1 MQRRTGLSVLMAFP
15 ENARVPPSGRQ
26 QDRHHAV
33 TLQICGGKPMAERT
47 ADIAEFRHP
56 NPRSV
61 GILILIVIIVIVG
74 WGTFTIVPAGHRGVV
89 LWWGSVE
96 KRVMGEGLN
105 FKAPIA
111 ERVIKVDVRVQPH
124 PFKEIDA
131 SSKEYQ
137 MVKMTGMMNFH
148 IDPMYVNDL
157 YQKVGLDF
165 ADKVIDPAFND
176 FVKEVV
182 PTYPIGEILPKREE
196 IRKRAM
202 AKLGDNLSRY
212 HIIVDDI
219 YFANIQFSPEYANA
233 IEAKQV
239 AQQQVETQKQVLA
252 QREIEAQQKV
262 ATAKGEAESI
272 LVVAE
277 GQAKANDA
285 LSRSISPILVQY
297 KSVEKWNGLLPQV
310 SGGAVPFIDMSRM
323 GALPGGTRGTPKK
336 GE

>member
-1 MQRRTGLSVLMAFP
+1 MPERSLEAFDFKGPKPRT
-15 ENARVPPSGRQ
+15 
-26 QDRHHAV
+26 
-33 TLQICGGKPMAERT
+33 
-47 ADIAEFRHP
+47 
-56 NPRSV
+56 
-61 GILILIVIIVIVG
+61 ILILIVLLILFIVS
-74 WGTFTIVPAGHRGVV
+74 WGSFAIVPAGHRGVV
-89 LWWGSVE
+89 LWWGGVE
-96 KRVMGEGLN
+96 KRIMGEGLN
-105 FKAPIA
+105 FKVPIA
-111 ERVIKVDVRVQPH
+111 ERVIKVNVKVQPH

-137 MVKMTGMMNFH
+137 IVKMTGMMNFH
-148 IDPMYVNDL
+148 IDPAYVNDL

-196 IRKRAM
+196 IRQRAM
-202 AKLGDNLSRY
+202 EKLGDNLSRY

-219 YFANIQFSPEYANA
+219 YFANIRFSPEYEGA

-272 LVVAE
+272 LVVAQ

-297 KSVEKWNGLLPQV
+297 KSIEKWNGILPQV
-310 SGGAVPFIDMSRM
+310 SGGAVPFIDLGKM
-323 GALPGGTRGTPKK
+323 GGSSGGTDGGKK
-336 GE
+336 

>member
-1 MQRRTGLSVLMAFP
+1 MP
-15 ENARVPPSGRQ
+15 ERSLE
-26 QDRHHAV
+26 
-33 TLQICGGKPMAERT
+33 TLDFKMPKPKT
-47 ADIAEFRHP
+47 
-56 NPRSV
+56 
-61 GILILIVIIVIVG
+61 ILILIVLLILFIVS
-74 WGTFTIVPAGHRGVV
+74 WGSFGLVPAGHRGVV
-89 LWWGSVE
+89 LLWGSVE
-96 KRVMGEGLN
+96 KRIMGEGLN
-105 FKAPIA
+105 FKVPIA
-111 ERVIKVDVRVQPH
+111 ETIIKVDVKVQPH

-137 MVKMTGMMNFH
+137 NVRMTGMMNFH
-148 IDPMYVNDL
+148 IDPAYVNDL

-196 IRKRAM
+196 IRQRAM
-202 AKLGDNLSRY
+202 KKLGDNLSRY

-219 YFANIQFSPEYANA
+219 YFANIRFSPEYEKA

-239 AQQQVETQKQVLA
+239 AQQQVETQRQVLA

-272 LVVAE
+272 HVVAQ

-297 KSVEKWNGLLPQV
+297 KGIEKWNGTLPQV
-310 SGGAVPFIDMSRM
+310 SGGAVPFIDLGKM
-323 GALPGGTRGTPKK
+323 GGLSGGTEGSKR
-336 GE
+336 

>member
-1 MQRRTGLSVLMAFP
+1 
-15 ENARVPPSGRQ
+15 
-26 QDRHHAV
+26 
-33 TLQICGGKPMAERT
+33 MAERT
-47 ADIAEFRHP
+47 LEVFDVRGP
-56 NPRSV
+56 KPRTI
-61 GILILIVIIVIVG
+61 GIFIVLFIIFIVL
-74 WGTFTIVPAGHRGVV
+74 WGCFAIVPAGHRGVV

-96 KRVMGEGLN
+96 KRIMGEGLN
-105 FKAPIA
+105 FKVPIA
-111 ERVIKVDVRVQPH
+111 ERVIKVDVKVQPH

-148 IDPMYVNDL
+148 IDPAFVNDL

-202 AKLGDNLSRY
+202 AKLGENLARY

-219 YFANIQFSPEYANA
+219 YFANIRFSPGYEGA

-239 AQQQVETQKQVLA
+239 AQQQVETQRQVLA

-272 LVVAE
+272 QVVAQ

-297 KSVEKWNGLLPQV
+297 KSIEKWNGILPQV
-310 SGGAVPFIDMSRM
+310 SGGATPFVNLGKFEGMTE
-323 GALPGGTRGTPKK
+323 GTTGGGRR
-336 GE
+336 

>member
-1 MQRRTGLSVLMAFP
+1 MPDKIIDISEFKKPTPRNVAIIVVL
-15 ENARVPPSGRQ
+15 
-26 QDRHHAV
+26 
-33 TLQICGGKPMAERT
+33 
-47 ADIAEFRHP
+47 
-56 NPRSV
+56 
-61 GILILIVIIVIVG
+61 VIIFIIG
-74 WGTFTIVPAGHRGVV
+74 WGTFVIVPAGHRGVA

-96 KRVMGEGLN
+96 KRILGEGLN
-105 FKAPIA
+105 FMVPIA

-124 PFKEIDA
+124 PFREIDA

-137 MVKMTGMMNFH
+137 NVKMTGMMNFH
-148 IDPMYVNDL
+148 IDPAYVNDL

-202 AKLGDNLSRY
+202 TKLGDNLSRY

-219 YFANIQFSPEYANA
+219 YFANIRFSPEYEGA

-239 AQQQVETQKQVLA
+239 AQQQVETQRQVLA

-272 LVVAE
+272 LVVAQ

-285 LSRSISPILVQY
+285 LSRSITPILVQY
-297 KSVEKWNGLLPQV
+297 KGIEKWNGILPQV
-310 SGGAVPFIDMSRM
+310 SGGAVPFVDLSKMGGMS
-323 GALPGGTRGTPKK
+323 GGTEGSKR
-336 GE
+336 

>member
-1 MQRRTGLSVLMAFP
+1 VA
-15 ENARVPPSGRQ
+15 EK
-26 QDRHHAV
+26 V
-33 TLQICGGKPMAERT
+33 TNL
-47 ADIAEFRHP
+47 AEFKKP
-56 NPRSV
+56 NPRNIAI
-61 GILILIVIIVIVG
+61 GILLIIILIVA
-74 WGTFTIVPAGHRGVV
+74 WGTFVIVPAGHRGVV

-96 KRVMGEGLN
+96 KRIMGEGLN
-105 FKAPIA
+105 FIVPIA
-111 ERVIKVDVRVQPH
+111 ERVIKVDVKVQPH
-124 PFKEIDA
+124 PFREIDA

-137 MVKMTGMMNFH
+137 NVKMTGMMNFH
-148 IDPMYVNDL
+148 IDPDYVNDL

-202 AKLGDNLSRY
+202 DKLGANLARY

-219 YFANIQFSPEYANA
+219 YFADIRFSPEYEGA

-272 LVVAE
+272 QVVAQ

-285 LSRSISPILVQY
+285 LSRSITPILVQY
-297 KSVEKWNGLLPQV
+297 KGIEKWNGILPQV
-310 SGGAVPFIDMSRM
+310 SGGAVPLIDLGKM
-323 GALPGGTRGTPKK
+323 GGLSGGAEGGTR
-336 GE
+336 

>member
-1 MQRRTGLSVLMAFP
+1 MEERSMLPFEIPKPRTMAIILLLF
-15 ENARVPPSGRQ
+15 
-26 QDRHHAV
+26 
-33 TLQICGGKPMAERT
+33 
-47 ADIAEFRHP
+47 
-56 NPRSV
+56 
-61 GILILIVIIVIVG
+61 LILIGLWDTFVII
-74 WGTFTIVPAGHRGVV
+74 PAGHRGVC

-96 KRVMGEGLN
+96 RRIMGEGLN
-105 FKAPIA
+105 FKVPIA
-111 ERVIKVDVRVQPH
+111 ERVIKVDVKVQPH

-148 IDPMYVNDL
+148 IDPSYVNDL

-196 IRKRAM
+196 IRQRAM
-202 AKLGDNLSRY
+202 KKLGDNLSRY

-219 YFANIQFSPEYANA
+219 YFANIRFSPGYEGAV
-233 IEAKQV
+233 EAKQV

-272 LVVAE
+272 QVVAQ

-285 LSRSISPILVQY
+285 LSRSITPILVQY
-297 KSVEKWNGLLPQV
+297 KGIEKWNGILPQV
-310 SGGAVPFIDMSRM
+310 SGGAVPFVDLSKM
-323 GALPGGTRGTPKK
+323 GGVPAGTEGSKK
-336 GE
+336 

>member
-1 MQRRTGLSVLMAFP
+1 MV
-15 ENARVPPSGRQ
+15 
-26 QDRHHAV
+26 
-33 TLQICGGKPMAERT
+33 ERT
-47 ADIAEFRHP
+47 IDVSDFKLP
-56 NPRSV
+56 GPRTA
-61 GILILIVIIVIVG
+61 GILILLIIILIVL
-74 WGTFTIVPAGHRGVV
+74 WGTFVLVPAGHRGVV
-89 LWWGSVE
+89 LLWGSVE
-96 KRVMGEGLN
+96 NRIMAEGLN
-105 FKAPIA
+105 FKVPIA
-111 ERVIKVDVRVQPH
+111 EQVIKVDVKVQPH

-131 SSKEYQ
+131 SSREYQ

-148 IDPMYVNDL
+148 IDPAYVNDL

-196 IRKRAM
+196 IRKRVM
-202 AKLGDNLSRY
+202 AKLGDNLARY

-219 YFANIQFSPEYANA
+219 YFANIRFSPGYEGAV
-233 IEAKQV
+233 EAKQV

-272 LVVAE
+272 LVVAQ

-297 KSVEKWNGLLPQV
+297 KGIEKWNGILPQV
-310 SGGAVPFIDMSRM
+310 SGGAVPFIDLSKM
-323 GALPGGTRGTPKK
+323 GGSSGGTEGSKK
-336 GE
+336 

>member
-1 MQRRTGLSVLMAFP
+1 MPDKIIDISEFKKPTPRNVGFIVVL
-15 ENARVPPSGRQ
+15 
-26 QDRHHAV
+26 
-33 TLQICGGKPMAERT
+33 
-47 ADIAEFRHP
+47 
-56 NPRSV
+56 
-61 GILILIVIIVIVG
+61 VIIFIIG
-74 WGTFTIVPAGHRGVV
+74 WGTFVIVPAGHRGVA

-96 KRVMGEGLN
+96 KRILGEGLN
-105 FKAPIA
+105 FMVPIA
-111 ERVIKVDVRVQPH
+111 ERVIKVDVKVQPH
-124 PFKEIDA
+124 PFREIDA

-137 MVKMTGMMNFH
+137 NVKMTGMMNFH
-148 IDPMYVNDL
+148 IDPAYVNDL

-202 AKLGDNLSRY
+202 TKLGDNLSRY
-212 HIIVDDI
+212 HIIVDEI
-219 YFANIQFSPEYANA
+219 YFANIRFSPEYEGA

-239 AQQQVETQKQVLA
+239 AQQQVETQRQVLA

-272 LVVAE
+272 LVVAQ

-285 LSRSISPILVQY
+285 LSRSITPILVQY
-297 KSVEKWNGLLPQV
+297 KGIEKWNGVLPQV
-310 SGGAVPFIDMSRM
+310 SGGAVPFIDL
-323 GALPGGTRGTPKK
+323 GKKGGLPGGTEEIKR
-336 GE
+336 

>member
-1 MQRRTGLSVLMAFP
+1 MEGRSI
-15 ENARVPPSGRQ
+15 VPFE
-26 QDRHHAV
+26 V
-33 TLQICGGKPMAERT
+33 KELKPR
-47 ADIAEFRHP
+47 I
-56 NPRSV
+56 V
-61 GILILIVIIVIVG
+61 GMVILLIIILIVI
-74 WGTFTIVPAGHRGVV
+74 WGTFVIIPAGHRGVA

-96 KRVMGEGLN
+96 KRIMGEGLN
-105 FKAPIA
+105 FKVPIA
-111 ERVIKVDVRVQPH
+111 ERVLKVDVKIQPH

-148 IDPMYVNDL
+148 IDPAYVNDL

-202 AKLGDNLSRY
+202 SKLGDNLSRY

-219 YFANIQFSPEYANA
+219 YFANIRFSPGYEGA

-272 LVVAE
+272 QVVAQ

-297 KSVEKWNGLLPQV
+297 KGIEKWNGVLPQV
-310 SGGAVPFIDMSRM
+310 SGGAVPFIDLGKM
-323 GALPGGTRGTPKK
+323 GGLSGGSEKGKK
-336 GE
+336 

>member
-1 MQRRTGLSVLMAFP
+1 MSDRPLEAIELRGPKPRTIGLF
-15 ENARVPPSGRQ
+15 
-26 QDRHHAV
+26 
-33 TLQICGGKPMAERT
+33 
-47 ADIAEFRHP
+47 
-56 NPRSV
+56 
-61 GILILIVIIVIVG
+61 LILFIIFVIL
-74 WGTFTIVPAGHRGVV
+74 WGTFVIVPAGNRGVV

-96 KRVMGEGLN
+96 QRVMSEGLN
-105 FKAPIA
+105 FKVPIA

-148 IDPMYVNDL
+148 IDPAYVNDL

-202 AKLGDNLSRY
+202 GKLGENLARY

-219 YFANIQFSPEYANA
+219 YFANIRFSAEYEKA

-239 AQQQVETQKQVLA
+239 AQQQVETQRQVLA

-272 LVVAE
+272 QVVAQ

-297 KSVEKWNGLLPQV
+297 KSIEKWNGILPQV
-310 SGGAVPFIDMSRM
+310 SGGAVPFFNLGKFDGLTEGS
-323 GALPGGTRGTPKK
+323 PGGSKK
-336 GE
+336 

>member
-1 MQRRTGLSVLMAFP
+1 MPERSPEAFDFKTPQPRT
-15 ENARVPPSGRQ
+15 
-26 QDRHHAV
+26 
-33 TLQICGGKPMAERT
+33 
-47 ADIAEFRHP
+47 
-56 NPRSV
+56 
-61 GILILIVIIVIVG
+61 ILILIVLVILFIVS
-74 WGTFTIVPAGHRGVV
+74 WGSFAIVPAGHRGVV
-89 LWWGSVE
+89 LWLGSVE
-96 KRVMGEGLN
+96 ERVMGEGLN
-105 FKAPIA
+105 FKVPIA
-111 ERVIKVDVRVQPH
+111 ETVIKVDVKVQPH

-137 MVKMTGMMNFH
+137 NVKMTGMMNFH
-148 IDPMYVNDL
+148 IDPTYVNDL

-202 AKLGDNLSRY
+202 TKLGDNLSRY

-219 YFANIQFSPEYANA
+219 YFANIRFSPEYEGA

-239 AQQQVETQKQVLA
+239 AQQQVETQRQVLA

-262 ATAKGEAESI
+262 ASAKGEAESI
-272 LVVAE
+272 LVVAQ

-297 KSVEKWNGLLPQV
+297 KGIEKWNGVLPQV
-310 SGGAVPFIDMSRM
+310 SGGALPLIDLGKM
-323 GALPGGTRGTPKK
+323 GGLPGGAEGGKR
-336 GE
+336 

>member
-1 MQRRTGLSVLMAFP
+1 MP
-15 ENARVPPSGRQ
+15 EKSFESSGYRLPKAR
-26 QDRHHAV
+26 
-33 TLQICGGKPMAERT
+33 
-47 ADIAEFRHP
+47 
-56 NPRSV
+56 NV
-61 GILILIVIIVIVG
+61 GIIAALVILLIIF
-74 WGTFTIVPAGHRGVV
+74 WGTFVIIPAGSRGVV

-96 KRVMGEGLN
+96 KRIMGEGLN
-105 FKAPIA
+105 FIVPVA
-111 ERVIKVDVRVQPH
+111 ETVIKVDVRVQPH

-137 MVKMTGMMNFH
+137 IVKMTGMMNFH
-148 IDPMYVNDL
+148 IDPSFVNDL

-196 IRKRAM
+196 IRHTAM
-202 AKLGDNLSRY
+202 KKLGNNLSRY

-219 YFANIQFSPEYANA
+219 YFANINFSPEYEKA

-239 AQQQVETQKQVLA
+239 AQQQVETQKQILA

-272 LVVAE
+272 LVVAQ
-277 GQAKANDA
+277 GQAKANEV
-285 LSRSISPILVQY
+285 LSGSITPILVNY
-297 KSVEKWNGLLPQV
+297 KSIERWNGVLPQV
-310 SGGAVPFIDMSRM
+310 SGGAIPFIQLGKMEGLA
-323 GALPGGTRGTPKK
+323 GAPSTDKK
-336 GE
+336 

>member
-1 MQRRTGLSVLMAFP
+1 M
-15 ENARVPPSGRQ
+15 E
-26 QDRHHAV
+26 
-33 TLQICGGKPMAERT
+33 ERT
-47 ADIAEFRHP
+47 IDVGEFKWP
-56 NPRSV
+56 SPRTIGV
-61 GILILIVIIVIVG
+61 LILLFVILIVG
-74 WGTFTIVPAGHRGVV
+74 WGTFVIVPAGHRGVA

-96 KRVMGEGLN
+96 KRIMGEGLN
-105 FKAPIA
+105 FKVPIA
-111 ERVIKVDVRVQPH
+111 ERVIKVDVKVQPH

-137 MVKMTGMMNFH
+137 IVKMTGMMNFH
-148 IDPMYVNDL
+148 IDPAYVNDL

-196 IRKRAM
+196 IRQRAM
-202 AKLGDNLSRY
+202 KKLGDNLSRY

-219 YFANIQFSPEYANA
+219 YFANIRFSAEYEGA

-272 LVVAE
+272 LVVAQ
-277 GQAKANDA
+277 GQAKANEA

-297 KSVEKWNGLLPQV
+297 KGIEKWNGILPQV
-310 SGGAVPFIDMSRM
+310 TGGAVPFFNIGKIEGLGEGLTG
-323 GALPGGTRGTPKK
+323 GAKR
-336 GE
+336 

>member
-1 MQRRTGLSVLMAFP
+1 MP
-15 ENARVPPSGRQ
+15 ERS
-26 QDRHHAV
+26 
-33 TLQICGGKPMAERT
+33 LESF
-47 ADIAEFRHP
+47 EFRGP
-56 NPRSV
+56 KPRTI
-61 GILILIVIIVIVG
+61 GILLVLFIIFIFAWSCFV
-74 WGTFTIVPAGHRGVV
+74 IVPAGHRGVV

-105 FKAPIA
+105 FKVPMA
-111 ERVIKVDVRVQPH
+111 EGVIKVDVKVQPH

-131 SSKEYQ
+131 ASKEYQ
-137 MVKMTGMMNFH
+137 MVKLTGMMNFH
-148 IDPMYVNDL
+148 IDPSYVNDL

-182 PTYPIGEILPKREE
+182 PIYQITEILPKREE

-202 AKLGDNLSRY
+202 TKLGDNLARY

-219 YFANIQFSPEYANA
+219 YFSNIRFSPEYERAV
-233 IEAKQV
+233 EAKQV
-239 AQQQVETQKQVLA
+239 AQQQVETQRQVLA

-272 LVVAE
+272 LVVAQ
-277 GQAKANDA
+277 GQAKANEV

-297 KSVEKWNGLLPQV
+297 KGIEKWNGILPQV
-310 SGGAVPFIDMSRM
+310 SGGGIPLIDLGKM
-323 GALPGGTRGTPKK
+323 G
-336 GE
+336 GERK

>member
-1 MQRRTGLSVLMAFP
+1 MPERPLEAFNFKGP
-15 ENARVPPSGRQ
+15 TPQ
-26 QDRHHAV
+26 
-33 TLQICGGKPMAERT
+33 T
-47 ADIAEFRHP
+47 
-56 NPRSV
+56 
-61 GILILIVIIVIVG
+61 ILILVVLLILFIVS
-74 WGTFTIVPAGHRGVV
+74 WGSFAIVPAGHRGVV

-96 KRVMGEGLN
+96 KRIMGEGLN
-105 FKAPIA
+105 FKVPIA
-111 ERVIKVDVRVQPH
+111 ERVIKVDVKVQPH

-148 IDPMYVNDL
+148 IDPSFVNDL

-202 AKLGDNLSRY
+202 GKLGENLARY

-219 YFANIQFSPEYANA
+219 YFANIRFSPEYERA

-239 AQQQVETQKQVLA
+239 AQQQVETQRQVLA

-262 ATAKGEAESI
+262 ATAKGDAESI
-272 LVVAE
+272 LVVAQ

-297 KSVEKWNGLLPQV
+297 KGVEKWNGILPQV
-310 SGGAVPFIDMSRM
+310 SGGAVPLIDL
-323 GALPGGTRGTPKK
+323 GKPGGLSGGAEGSKR
-336 GE
+336 

>member
-1 MQRRTGLSVLMAFP
+1 MPERSLEAFDFKGP
-15 ENARVPPSGRQ
+15 
-26 QDRHHAV
+26 
-33 TLQICGGKPMAERT
+33 KPQT
-47 ADIAEFRHP
+47 
-56 NPRSV
+56 
-61 GILILIVIIVIVG
+61 ILIVIVLLILFIVS
-74 WGTFTIVPAGHRGVV
+74 WGSFAIVPAGHRGVV

-96 KRVMGEGLN
+96 KRIMGEGLN
-105 FKAPIA
+105 FKVPIA
-111 ERVIKVDVRVQPH
+111 ERVIKVDVKVQPH

-131 SSKEYQ
+131 SSREYQ

-148 IDPMYVNDL
+148 IDPSFVNDL

-202 AKLGDNLSRY
+202 GKLGENLARY

-219 YFANIQFSPEYANA
+219 YFANIRFSPEYEGA

-262 ATAKGEAESI
+262 ASAKGEAESI
-272 LVVAE
+272 LVVAQ

-297 KSVEKWNGLLPQV
+297 KGVEKWNGILPQV
-310 SGGAVPFIDMSRM
+310 SGGAVPFINLGKM
-323 GALPGGTRGTPKK
+323 GGLSAETEGSKK
-336 GE
+336 

>member
-1 MQRRTGLSVLMAFP
+1 MPERSLEAFDFKGP
-15 ENARVPPSGRQ
+15 
-26 QDRHHAV
+26 
-33 TLQICGGKPMAERT
+33 KPQT
-47 ADIAEFRHP
+47 
-56 NPRSV
+56 
-61 GILILIVIIVIVG
+61 ILILIVLLILFIVS
-74 WGTFTIVPAGHRGVV
+74 WGSFAIVPAGHRGVV

-96 KRVMGEGLN
+96 KRIMGEGLN
-105 FKAPIA
+105 FKVPIA
-111 ERVIKVDVRVQPH
+111 ERVIKVDVKVQPH

-148 IDPMYVNDL
+148 IDPAYVNDL

-196 IRKRAM
+196 IRQRAM
-202 AKLGDNLSRY
+202 KKLGDNLSRY

-219 YFANIQFSPEYANA
+219 YFANIRFSPEYEGA

-272 LVVAE
+272 LVVAQ

-297 KSVEKWNGLLPQV
+297 KSVEKWNGILPQV
-310 SGGAVPFIDMSRM
+310 SGGAVPFIDLGKM
-323 GALPGGTRGTPKK
+323 GSLSGGAEVGRR
-336 GE
+336 

>member
-1 MQRRTGLSVLMAFP
+1 MPERSLEAFDFKGLRP
-15 ENARVPPSGRQ
+15 Q
-26 QDRHHAV
+26 
-33 TLQICGGKPMAERT
+33 T
-47 ADIAEFRHP
+47 
-56 NPRSV
+56 
-61 GILILIVIIVIVG
+61 ILILIVLLILFIVS
-74 WGTFTIVPAGHRGVV
+74 WGSFAIVPAGHRGVV

-96 KRVMGEGLN
+96 KRIMGEGLN
-105 FKAPIA
+105 FKVPIA
-111 ERVIKVDVRVQPH
+111 EKVIKVDVKVQPH

-131 SSKEYQ
+131 SSREYQ

-148 IDPMYVNDL
+148 IDPSFVNDL

-196 IRKRAM
+196 IRQRAM
-202 AKLGDNLSRY
+202 KKLGDNLSRY

-219 YFANIQFSPEYANA
+219 YFANIRFSPEYEGA

-272 LVVAE
+272 LVVAQ

-297 KSVEKWNGLLPQV
+297 KGIEKWNGILPQV
-310 SGGAVPFIDMSRM
+310 SGGAVPFIDLGKMS
-323 GALPGGTRGTPKK
+323 GSSGGTDGGKK
-336 GE
+336 

>member
-1 MQRRTGLSVLMAFP
+1 MV
-15 ENARVPPSGRQ
+15 ERVIN
-26 QDRHHAV
+26 
-33 TLQICGGKPMAERT
+33 L
-47 ADIAEFRHP
+47 AEFNKP
-56 NPRSV
+56 SPRKV
-61 GILILIVIIVIVG
+61 GTFILLGIILIIAWNTFVII
-74 WGTFTIVPAGHRGVV
+74 PAGHRGVA

-96 KRVMGEGLN
+96 KRIMGEGLN
-105 FKAPIA
+105 FMVPIA

-124 PFKEIDA
+124 PFREIDA

-137 MVKMTGMMNFH
+137 NVKMTGMMNFH
-148 IDPMYVNDL
+148 IDPAYVNDL

-196 IRKRAM
+196 IRQRAM
-202 AKLGDNLSRY
+202 TKLGDNLARY

-219 YFANIQFSPEYANA
+219 YFANIRFSQEYEGA

-239 AQQQVETQKQVLA
+239 AQQQVETQRQVLA

-272 LVVAE
+272 LVVAQ

-285 LSRSISPILVQY
+285 LSRSITPILVQY
-297 KSVEKWNGLLPQV
+297 KGIEKWNGLLPQV
-310 SGGAVPFIDMSRM
+310 SGGAVPFIDLGKM
-323 GALPGGTRGTPKK
+323 GGLAGGTEGSKK
-336 GE
+336 

>member
-1 MQRRTGLSVLMAFP
+1 MPERGLDAFDVKGPKPRTIALLALLFLIFVILWGLFV
-15 ENARVPPSGRQ
+15 
-26 QDRHHAV
+26 
-33 TLQICGGKPMAERT
+33 
-47 ADIAEFRHP
+47 
-56 NPRSV
+56 
-61 GILILIVIIVIVG
+61 
-74 WGTFTIVPAGHRGVV
+74 IVPAGHRGVV

-96 KRVMGEGLN
+96 KRIMGEGLN
-105 FKAPIA
+105 FKVPIA
-111 ERVIKVDVRVQPH
+111 ERVIKVDVKVQPH

-148 IDPMYVNDL
+148 IDPSYVNDL

-202 AKLGDNLSRY
+202 LKLGDNLNRY

-219 YFANIQFSPEYANA
+219 YFANIRFSPEYERA

-239 AQQQVETQKQVLA
+239 AQQQVETQRQVLA

-272 LVVAE
+272 LVVAT

-297 KSVEKWNGLLPQV
+297 KGIEKWNGILPQV
-310 SGGAVPFIDMSRM
+310 SGGVVPFLDLGKME
-323 GALPGGTRGTPKK
+323 GWGGQTGTKK
-336 GE
+336 

>member
-1 MQRRTGLSVLMAFP
+1 MP
-15 ENARVPPSGRQ
+15 ERIVDA
-26 QDRHHAV
+26 
-33 TLQICGGKPMAERT
+33 L
-47 ADIAEFRHP
+47 EFRGP
-56 NPRSV
+56 KPRTIGI
-61 GILILIVIIVIVG
+61 GILVFIVFIIL
-74 WGTFTIVPAGHRGVV
+74 WGTFVIVPAGHRGVV

-96 KRVMGEGLN
+96 KRIMGEGLN
-105 FKAPIA
+105 FKVPIA

-131 SSKEYQ
+131 ASKEYQ
-137 MVKMTGMMNFH
+137 MVKLTGMMNFH
-148 IDPMYVNDL
+148 IDPSYVNDL

-165 ADKVIDPAFND
+165 ANKVIDPAFND

-182 PTYPIGEILPKREE
+182 PIYPITEILPKREE

-202 AKLGDNLSRY
+202 MKLGDNLARY

-219 YFANIQFSPEYANA
+219 YFANIRFSPEYERA

-239 AQQQVETQKQVLA
+239 AQQQVETQRQVLA

-272 LVVAE
+272 LVVAQ

-297 KSVEKWNGLLPQV
+297 KSIERWNGILPQV
-310 SGGAVPFIDMSRM
+310 SGGAVPFVDLGKMQE
-323 GALPGGTRGTPKK
+323 KK
-336 GE
+336 

>member
-1 MQRRTGLSVLMAFP
+1 MPERPLEAFDFKGPKPRT
-15 ENARVPPSGRQ
+15 
-26 QDRHHAV
+26 
-33 TLQICGGKPMAERT
+33 
-47 ADIAEFRHP
+47 
-56 NPRSV
+56 
-61 GILILIVIIVIVG
+61 ILILIVLVILFIVS
-74 WGTFTIVPAGHRGVV
+74 WSSFAIVPAGHRGVV
-89 LWWGSVE
+89 LWLGSVE
-96 KRVMGEGLN
+96 NRVMGEGLN
-105 FKAPIA
+105 FKVPVA
-111 ERVIKVDVRVQPH
+111 ETVIKVDVKVQPH

-137 MVKMTGMMNFH
+137 NVKMTGMMNFH
-148 IDPMYVNDL
+148 IDPNYVNDL

-202 AKLGDNLSRY
+202 TKLGDNLSRY

-219 YFANIQFSPEYANA
+219 YFANIRFSPEYEGA

-239 AQQQVETQKQVLA
+239 AQQQVETQRQVLA

-262 ATAKGEAESI
+262 ASAKGEAESI
-272 LVVAE
+272 LVVAQ

-297 KSVEKWNGLLPQV
+297 KGIEKWNGILPQV
-310 SGGAVPFIDMSRM
+310 SGGALPLIDLGKM
-323 GALPGGTRGTPKK
+323 GGLPGGAEGGRR
-336 GE
+336 